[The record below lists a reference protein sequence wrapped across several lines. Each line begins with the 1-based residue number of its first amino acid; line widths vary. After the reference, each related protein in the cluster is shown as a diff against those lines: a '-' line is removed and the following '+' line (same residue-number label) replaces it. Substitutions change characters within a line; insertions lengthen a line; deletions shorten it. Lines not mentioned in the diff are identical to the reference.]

1 MGLSFALLG
10 SGSSGNTTLVSD
22 GTTHIL
28 VDVGLSGRETARR
41 LRECGLEPDKI
52 SAIVISHEHGDHCR
66 GVGPFA
72 KNLDIPVFMTEAAL
86 ACSGLSLDSRKYQ
99 RISSG
104 ESFDINGILF
114 TGFSVPHDAIDPL
127 GFVIEKDGVKIGVV
141 LDLGYLSNLVIERLK
156 GCDGIILESNHDVE
170 MLKVGPYPWA
180 LKQRVMSRRG
190 HLSNDSV
197 AQYLGND
204 FDGKAEHVVLAHLSK
219 NNNLPEL
226 ALLSAQRALE
236 ARMDSPVRRTRLELA
251 RPDQISVTYR
261 Y

>member
-1 MGLSFALLG
+1 MLG

-28 VDVGLSGRETARR
+28 VDVGLSGRESARR

-86 ACSGLSLDSRKYQ
+86 ACSGLALDSRKYH
-99 RISSG
+99 RIGSG

-127 GFVIEKDGVKIGVV
+127 GFVIEKDGVKIGVAYAKPSFIIALPGPHQEAKIGIEV
-141 LDLGYLSNLVIERLK
+141 IIEGFKKGLDKE
-156 GCDGIILESNHDVE
+156 
-170 MLKVGPYPWA
+170 A
-180 LKQRVMSRRG
+180 
-190 HLSNDSV
+190 
-197 AQYLGND
+197 
-204 FDGKAEHVVLAHLSK
+204 
-219 NNNLPEL
+219 L
-226 ALLSAQRALE
+226 ALSLSE
-236 ARMDSPVRRTRLELA
+236 
-251 RPDQISVTYR
+251 R
-261 Y
+261 YIEYLKKIHN